1 MFLEN
6 QIPNLINRLSYFTD
20 CIIYCSCLIF
30 SLFDNLILITAHF
43 CMVAL
48 NSSLLPKN
56 VGYHNRLS
64 LYGELSGV
72 RFFLVG

>member
-1 MFLEN
+1 
-6 QIPNLINRLSYFTD
+6 
-20 CIIYCSCLIF
+20 
-30 SLFDNLILITAHF
+30 
-43 CMVAL
+43 MVAL